1 MIETNLILGIPG
13 LPPESARNCVQE
25 LTPIPNGE
33 FKKSING
40 NLMFLETTQRR
51 RYRSVISCHDINSAI
66 CDEIWIGTQI
76 SVGCIQNLWQTIE
89 IGKTEINLIRPAV
102 EGSVCALNNFGEH
115 IKFDQTDETVKLRTE
130 SDQRIFVC
138 FRPWMT
144 MRVID
149 FSVETDEWGMRSG
162 WKLIS
167 EEI

>member
-89 IGKTEINLIRPAV
+89 IGKTEINLIKIRKTIQQLLLPKNFHKKAENMCKSLIVIFCIAAV
-102 EGSVCALNNFGEH
+102 GLFGQNL
-115 IKFDQTDETVKLRTE
+115 IKEYLFA
-130 SDQRIFVC
+130 FV
-138 FRPWMT
+138 R
-144 MRVID
+144 
-149 FSVETDEWGMRSG
+149 G
-162 WKLIS
+162 
-167 EEI
+167 